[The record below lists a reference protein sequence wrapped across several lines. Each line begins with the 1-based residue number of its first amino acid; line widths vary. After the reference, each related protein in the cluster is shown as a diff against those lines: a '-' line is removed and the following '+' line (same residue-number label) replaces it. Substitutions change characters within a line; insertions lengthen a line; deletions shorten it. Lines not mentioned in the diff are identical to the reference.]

1 MKIVRKSVFETNSSS
16 CHSLS
21 ISSNTMK
28 DIRNS
33 EEFKRVRK
41 EYVLANKSVKVEL
54 EGYCG
59 GNFFVSSFEKKLSYI
74 FSDFAQCNHGLVDI
88 KYNFPKNLDIQ
99 ALVDSVGTPRYVES
113 KGLNSEEMQ
122 EYLEIEGVQ
131 DLIAYLKDTW
141 NIEVEFVA
149 GYSGWVGVDH
159 ESDGLGRNLT
169 KDKEELAKFLF
180 DTDSTIWVEHDG

>member
-28 DIRNS
+28 DICSS
-33 EEFKRVRK
+33 EEFKRIRK
-41 EYVLANKSVKVEL
+41 EYVLAKKPVKVEL

-59 GNFFVSSFEKKLSYI
+59 GNFFVSSFEEKLSYI
-74 FSDFAQCNHGLVDI
+74 FSDFAQCNHNLVNIEYD
-88 KYNFPKNLDIQ
+88 FPKNLDIED
-99 ALVDSVGTPRYVES
+99 LVSAFGTPKYVKG
-113 KGLNSEEMQ
+113 KGLNPEEMQ
-122 EYLEIEGVQ
+122 EYLKIEGVQ
-131 DLIAYLKDTW
+131 DLIAYLKETW
-141 NIEVEFVA
+141 GIEVEFVA

-169 KDKEELAKFLF
+169 KDKGELAGFLF
-180 DTDSTIWVEHDG
+180 DIDSTIWVEHDG